1 KLAGSGESAITAR
14 KQLMARPSAPRFLN
28 YGDAAELPVVL
39 QNQTNQAMNV
49 SVAVRAANADL
60 TEGAGRR
67 VTVPANNRVE
77 VRFPIAAVKPG
88 TARFQIA
95 AGSDVGSDAAEIS
108 LPVYTPATT
117 EAMATYGVIDSGS
130 IAQPVKAPADAIK

>member
-1 KLAGSGESAITAR
+1 MAGGKLAGQGESAITAR

-28 YGDAAELPVVL
+28 YGDTAELPVVL
-39 QNQTNQAMNV
+39 QNQTNQAMAVN
-49 SVAVRAANADL
+49 VAVRATNAQL

-77 VRFPIAAVKPG
+77 VRFPVAAVKPG

-95 AGSDVGSDAAEIS
+95 ASCG
-108 LPVYTPATT
+108 L
-117 EAMATYGVIDSGS
+117 
-130 IAQPVKAPADAIK
+130 KRRRR